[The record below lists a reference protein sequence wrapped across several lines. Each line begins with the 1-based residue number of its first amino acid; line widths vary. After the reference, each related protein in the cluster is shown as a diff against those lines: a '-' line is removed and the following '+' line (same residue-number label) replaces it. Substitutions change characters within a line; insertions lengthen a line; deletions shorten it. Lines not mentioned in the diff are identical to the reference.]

1 MPISVHHPRAYR
13 PNNVCE
19 HKRKKQADAGADD
32 VWIQYRIR
40 LPYTLFVQAE
50 SHNLGYTQYVHSKQ
64 AAIILG
70 W

>member
-19 HKRKKQADAGADD
+19 HKWKKEANAGADG
-32 VWIQYRIR
+32 VWIQYRI
-40 LPYTLFVQAE
+40 LFVQAE